1 MSDFYFD
8 FDPTDHF
15 TLGALGEPGQ
25 RTFFLQAGRGIEFV
39 SMICE
44 KEQMR
49 ALSEGLLSLLEQVE
63 EIYHPPHRERAKPY
77 EFGLVEPVIPAWR
90 IAQLGVGYDEE
101 RDRVIVV
108 VQELVEE
115 GEVAEVARFTL
126 TRAHAEAFAYHALSV
141 VSAGRPTC
149 PFCGEPIDPQGHFCT
164 RSNGHTRSYVQ

>member
-15 TLGALGEPGQ
+15 TLGALGEPGE

-63 EIYHPPHRERAKPY
+63 EIYHPPAGATARPHD
-77 EFGLVEPVIPAWR
+77 FTLIEPVIPVWR
-90 IAQLGVGYDEE
+90 IAQMGVGYDEE
-101 RDRVIVV
+101 QDHVVII
-108 VQELVEE
+108 VQEMVEE
-115 GEVAEVARFTL
+115 NEVGEVARFTL
-126 TRAHAEAFAYHALSV
+126 SRSQAEAFAYHALSV

-149 PFCGEPIDPQGHFCT
+149 PFCGEQIDAQGHFCT
-164 RSNGHTRSYVQ
+164 RSNGHTHSYVQ